1 MKRLIGLVLI
11 SCLHLL
17 SGAWAADRIK
27 DIASV
32 AGVRSNQ
39 LVGYG
44 LVVGLDRSGDQTTS
58 SPFTAQSMIS
68 MLNQLGVH
76 IPQGTSM
83 NPKNVAAVTITATLP
98 PFARRGQVIDVTV
111 SSMGDAKSLRGGTLL
126 LSPLKG
132 ADSQV
137 YAMAQGNIVVGGAG
151 ASAAGSQ
158 TQVNQLNAGRIPAGA
173 TVEREVPVLIGNG
186 EFINIELLSADFSTA
201 DKVVQAINREFGT
214 NTARAVDGRL
224 IEVRAP
230 YDTSQRVQFLSRLE
244 NLTID
249 PVIVSPLVV
258 INARTGSVVMNQA
271 IRLDPCAVSHGNL
284 TVSVNTTPQV
294 SQPNALAGG
303 RTAVVEKADIQVKQ
317 DQGRVINV
325 PRGADLSEVVKALNA
340 VGASPQDLI
349 SILQAMKAAGS
360 LRAELQ
366 II

>member
-1 MKRLIGLVLI
+1 
-11 SCLHLL
+11 
-17 SGAWAADRIK
+17 
-27 DIASV
+27 
-32 AGVRSNQ
+32 
-39 LVGYG
+39 
-44 LVVGLDRSGDQTTS
+44 
-58 SPFTAQSMIS
+58 
-68 MLNQLGVH
+68 
-76 IPQGTSM
+76 
-83 NPKNVAAVTITATLP
+83 
-98 PFARRGQVIDVTV
+98 
-111 SSMGDAKSLRGGTLL
+111 
-126 LSPLKG
+126 
-132 ADSQV
+132 
-137 YAMAQGNIVVGGAG
+137 MAQGNIVVGGAG